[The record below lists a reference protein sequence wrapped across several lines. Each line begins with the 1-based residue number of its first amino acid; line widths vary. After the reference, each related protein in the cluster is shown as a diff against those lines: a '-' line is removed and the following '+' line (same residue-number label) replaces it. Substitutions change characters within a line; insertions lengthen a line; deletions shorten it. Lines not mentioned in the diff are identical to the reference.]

1 MPWVACDREIVV
13 LIDRQHNLE
22 LVGEAL
28 SAATNYRQT
37 TVGSVGEAL
46 AFAEAVQFPS
56 HGLVVMPEQNPKDN
70 REICKGIVQEHQLMA
85 AVEHLLKTHPSV
97 WIETDMRAH
106 MNPSRMGGDSSRH
119 RRFGAKDSANLPWL
133 WLAWLS
139 GDPAIAGATLCWLWC
154 SHYADLQLDL
164 HLPEL

>member
-1 MPWVACDREIVV
+1 MKPSLPRPTIARPPLV
-13 LIDRQHNLE
+13 L
-22 LVGEAL
+22 
-28 SAATNYRQT
+28 S
-37 TVGSVGEAL
+37 GEAL

-106 MNPSRMGGDSSRH
+106 MKSVPHGGDSSRH
-119 RRFGAKDSANLPWL
+119 RRFGAKRFSKPA
-133 WLAWLS
+133 LAV
-139 GDPAIAGATLCWLWC
+139 AGLAFR
-154 SHYADLQLDL
+154 
-164 HLPEL
+164 